1 MSRETP
7 HFVNRDEQSASQT
20 SRLARGFRA
29 VLWVLIVAA
38 SFYVACVYGR
48 LWVEWRQATQPSEAL
63 ASSGF
68 DPDMLAPELP
78 LDGPWSFARLDWS
91 IRTHFVSRDDIDAR
105 FEALATSLGG
115 AGDVRLPDVSSELIQ
130 FAENL
135 RLQPV
140 ERNGN
145 QVYRFERNNLIAQL
159 VARIVEGK
167 PKVVAA
173 AAALPANGD
182 EWQFLEFTPTATK
195 SEFSPRDEHLL
206 PLPSGARRD
215 GGRFADDGRPLL
227 ELISLNTNADE
238 LFSTWKNAGWEVRSA
253 EMDDTNDFR
262 YLCARGDE
270 VVYAWSADPRDSLR
284 NLMLVHTPTSSDT
297 GKSE

>member
-7 HFVNRDEQSASQT
+7 KSATRTEQIAG
-20 SRLARGFRA
+20 RLARGFRG
-29 VLWVLIVAA
+29 VLWILIVAA

-48 LWVEWRQATQPSEAL
+48 LWVEWRKATQPSEAMA
-63 ASSGF
+63 ASE
-68 DPDMLAPELP
+68 PNMLAPALP
-78 LDGPWSFARLDWS
+78 LDGPWSFARLDWN
-91 IRTHFVSRDDIDAR
+91 IRTQFVSRDDIDAR
-105 FEALATSLGG
+105 FEALATSPGG
-115 AGDVRLPDVSSELIQ
+115 AGDVQLPNVSSELVQ

-135 RLQPV
+135 RLRPV

-145 QVYRFERNNLIAQL
+145 QVYRFERSNLIAQL

-182 EWQFLEFTPTATK
+182 EWQFLEFTPAATK
-195 SEFSPRDEHLL
+195 AEFSPRDEHLL
-206 PLPSGARRD
+206 PLPAGARRD

-227 ELISLNTNADE
+227 ELISLASNADE
-238 LFSTWKNAGWEVRSA
+238 LFSTWKNAGWEVRPTGMGDPEAFS
-253 EMDDTNDFR
+253 

-270 VVYAWSADPRDSLR
+270 VIYAWSADRRDSLR
-284 NLMLVHTPTSSDT
+284 NLMLVHTPSTTDT
-297 GKSE
+297 TKSESVSR